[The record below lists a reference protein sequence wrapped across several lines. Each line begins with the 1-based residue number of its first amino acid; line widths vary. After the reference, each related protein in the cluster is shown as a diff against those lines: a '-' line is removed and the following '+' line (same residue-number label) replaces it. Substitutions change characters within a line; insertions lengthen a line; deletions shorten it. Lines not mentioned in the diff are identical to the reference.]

1 MCYLLDKNNTDI
13 VLNFQTITDRHAYLF
28 TFSDV
33 LDIEIFYFEWDNCL
47 FMNIQLH
54 FLRHILQTEI
64 LNIEIDDLYPNIYYL
79 ITGEKFLP
87 SICSK
92 AGLKGLSVA
101 GFLILSSAGILGKG
115 TFVGIVLCVVT
126 SLSASLTS
134 TPGRPWQ
141 CLPAPLSPALHLP
154 TMSLGI
160 VSNSHEQSHS
170 SVKNSQ
176 RNA

>member
-1 MCYLLDKNNTDI
+1 MN
-13 VLNFQTITDRHAYLF
+13 
-28 TFSDV
+28 
-33 LDIEIFYFEWDNCL
+33 EIFYFEWDNC
-47 FMNIQLH
+47 FSMNIQLH

-64 LNIEIDDLYPNIYYL
+64 LNIEIDDLYTNIYYL
-79 ITGEKFLP
+79 ITGEKFLS

-92 AGLKGLSVA
+92 AGLKGLSVV

-115 TFVGIVLCVVT
+115 TFVGIVLRVVT
-126 SLSASLTS
+126 FISILDLY
-134 TPGRPWQ
+134 PWNTMAI
-141 CLPAPLSPALHLP
+141 LPAPLSPALHLP